1 MIGTEGMY
9 LSEKESYNIPEGYFY
24 TKDHEWIKSKGSSF
38 LIGITDYAAKMLHDI
53 VYVTL
58 PDVGSSLGKKEVF
71 GQVESVKTVSD
82 MYMPISGR
90 VEKRNEKLAQA
101 PELVAESPYSDGWML
116 EITSDSYSSEA
127 SELLDA
133 KSYSAFISQ
142 LDATQ

>member
-1 MIGTEGMY
+1 M
-9 LSEKESYNIPEGYFY
+9 SEKESYDVPEGYFY
-24 TKDHEWIKSKGSSF
+24 TKDHEWIRSRSSAF

-53 VYVTL
+53 VYVKL
-58 PDVGSSLGKKEVF
+58 PDVGSSLSKKEVF

-90 VEKRNEKLAQA
+90 VEKTNDKLLQA

-116 EITSDSYSSEA
+116 EISSDSYSSEA

-133 KSYSAFISQ
+133 RGYLAFIHQ